1 MPLVLEHFKRSL
13 DALERSLGAMQ
24 KNAGH
29 LHSDV
34 VEAIEAGII
43 QHFEVSYELSWKLMK
58 RWVEEKGTVSLVD
71 GLSRR
76 ELFRVAVE
84 QRIIESVKIWMEFH
98 SGRNSS
104 SHIYDTETA
113 AEVLSIAKNF
123 LPAGKALLYFLE
135 NNND

>member
-1 MPLVLEHFKRSL
+1 MSLVLEHFRRSL
-13 DALERSLGAMQ
+13 DALERSLGALQ

-34 VEAIEAGII
+34 LEAIKAGII
-43 QHFEVSYELSWKLMK
+43 QQFEVSYELSWKLMK
-58 RWVEEKGTVSLVD
+58 RWIEEKGTESLID

-84 QRIIESVKIWMEFH
+84 QNIIDSVDSWMEFH

-104 SHIYDTETA
+104 SHIYDTDTA
-113 AEVLSIAKNF
+113 TEVLAIAGRF
-123 LPAGKALLYFLE
+123 LPAGKALLLFLE
-135 NNND
+135 NHND